1 MIFRGHGK
9 VGDDFAEMAGQM
21 MHGFFDDFFRDATI
35 ICFSDATRD
44 AGLCVAVATQRNS
57 QTDDGLIVFAI
68 HESHDGFRD
77 AALTR
82 TIETVV
88 WADFFNRV
96 TKVVVV
102 ARYIISCSTN
112 NSLNKMNHNIG
123 GH

>member
-1 MIFRGHGK
+1 M
-9 VGDDFAEMAGQM
+9 VYS
-21 MHGFFDDFFRDATI
+21 FFDDVFRDITI
-35 ICFSDATRD
+35 KRFSDTSGNT
-44 AGLCVAVATQRNS
+44 GLRVAVATQRNG

-102 ARYIISCSTN
+102 ARYISCSTN

-123 GH
+123 DH